1 MNQHKSLS
9 TIINKLQ
16 RKELLLHMEY
26 NYEKETFKQQ
36 TEAMGIDR
44 KVKRGMCWYPVSTG
58 RSYYNSLNQLVIEME
73 RQEDKEIEHVFEFGR
88 PVCFFTQDAPGN
100 IHYFNFTATVNY
112 VDEDRMVIVL
122 PSADAL
128 LNIQATERQL
138 GVQLYF
144 DETSY
149 RLMFEALSQVIKAKD
164 NRLAELRDIF
174 HGTLK
179 AQTFSFGSLVSR
191 G

>member
-44 KVKRGMCWYPVSTG
+44 KVKRGMCWYPVSAG

-88 PVCFFTQDAPGN
+88 PVCFFTRHAGKHPLFQF
-100 IHYFNFTATVNY
+100 H
-112 VDEDRMVIVL
+112 
-122 PSADAL
+122 SHC
-128 LNIQATERQL
+128 
-138 GVQLYF
+138 
-144 DETSY
+144 
-149 RLMFEALSQVIKAKD
+149 
-164 NRLAELRDIF
+164 ELC
-174 HGTLK
+174 G
-179 AQTFSFGSLVSR
+179 
-191 G
+191 

>member
-58 RSYYNSLNQLVIEME
+58 RSYYNSLNQLVIEVE
-73 RQEDKEIEHVFEFGR
+73 RQEDNRTCIRIRTSCLFFHSRR
-88 PVCFFTQDAPGN
+88 PGKHPLFQFHSHC
-100 IHYFNFTATVNY
+100 
-112 VDEDRMVIVL
+112 
-122 PSADAL
+122 
-128 LNIQATERQL
+128 
-138 GVQLYF
+138 
-144 DETSY
+144 
-149 RLMFEALSQVIKAKD
+149 
-164 NRLAELRDIF
+164 ELC
-174 HGTLK
+174 G
-179 AQTFSFGSLVSR
+179 
-191 G
+191 

>member
-112 VDEDRMVIVL
+112 VDETAWSSFCHRQTL
-122 PSADAL
+122 YSAYRQPSVSWGF
-128 LNIQATERQL
+128 NFI
-138 GVQLYF
+138 
-144 DETSY
+144 
-149 RLMFEALSQVIKAKD
+149 LMKPVTD
-164 NRLAELRDIF
+164 
-174 HGTLK
+174 
-179 AQTFSFGSLVSR
+179 
-191 G
+191 

>member
-73 RQEDKEIEHVFEFGR
+73 RQEDKEIERASVG
-88 PVCFFTQDAPGN
+88 G
-100 IHYFNFTATVNY
+100 
-112 VDEDRMVIVL
+112 
-122 PSADAL
+122 S
-128 LNIQATERQL
+128 
-138 GVQLYF
+138 
-144 DETSY
+144 
-149 RLMFEALSQVIKAKD
+149 
-164 NRLAELRDIF
+164 
-174 HGTLK
+174 TL
-179 AQTFSFGSLVSR
+179 F
-191 G
+191 

>member
-88 PVCFFTQDAPGN
+88 PVCFFTQDAPVYQFLTN
-100 IHYFNFTATVNY
+100 PVYSHI
-112 VDEDRMVIVL
+112 
-122 PSADAL
+122 
-128 LNIQATERQL
+128 
-138 GVQLYF
+138 
-144 DETSY
+144 
-149 RLMFEALSQVIKAKD
+149 ALSAY
-164 NRLAELRDIF
+164 
-174 HGTLK
+174 HH
-179 AQTFSFGSLVSR
+179 LVFPV
-191 G
+191 